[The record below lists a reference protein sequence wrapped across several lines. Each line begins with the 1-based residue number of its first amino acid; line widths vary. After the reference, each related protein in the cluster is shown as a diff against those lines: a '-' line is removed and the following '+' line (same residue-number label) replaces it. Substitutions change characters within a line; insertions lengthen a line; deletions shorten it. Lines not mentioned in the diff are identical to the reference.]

1 MTLVFSEGSTSAN
14 RTEVIQ
20 NPIVFLL
27 WHAPLTW
34 GLKQEWVLQT
44 SGEPDVNRKNSPSQ
58 SPPTAVLGA
67 NPVLLPCLR
76 NSSCPRWCLI
86 LEREIRAVKGENGA
100 EQIAKGICGIP
111 GLWTGRTSA
120 KSTGIFLPEVME
132 IWVRAI
138 GWCESWSTQSITCP
152 ELCQGSRLRTWGGQ
166 ELRTAG
172 TTVLVTG
179 SCSAHR
185 QVWGHS
191 QTLQAT
197 PQPQAW
203 LAFCLF
209 QFVSQQLGYF
219 ASRSVLGTEQ
229 NCLAF
234 AWLCW
239 CQLFAPLAESVW
251 ENRFST
257 RSPFSLTAGH
267 SRETKIY
274 INLIK
279 MSQYLQIFDWRQLKE
294 WCVIDNRQGVMA

>member
-1 MTLVFSEGSTSAN
+1 MGPEAGMGPADFRGA
-14 RTEVIQ
+14 
-20 NPIVFLL
+20 
-27 WHAPLTW
+27 WC
-34 GLKQEWVLQT
+34 KQEKFPI
-44 SGEPDVNRKNSPSQ
+44 SKPSYCCAGCRSSPS
-58 SPPTAVLGA
+58 PLLKKLFLPKMMFDLGKRDYTSEKRK
-67 NPVLLPCLR
+67 C
-76 NSSCPRWCLI
+76 
-86 LEREIRAVKGENGA
+86 A

-120 KSTGIFLPEVME
+120 KSTGTFLPEVME

-203 LAFCLF
+203 LVFCLF